1 MFTAIILMCASEIT
15 KSPETCQTLV
25 KYEMFATE
33 EQCMYDVVSVITSG
47 VLEEQVKGMKP
58 VDYYCVN
65 WSALKA

>member
-25 KYEMFATE
+25 SNQIFQTE
-33 EQCMYDVVSVITSG
+33 EICRYDVAMAITSG
-47 VLEEQVKGMKP
+47 ALEEQIKGMRP
-58 VDYYCVN
+58 VDFYCVN